1 MDSVHPSLSRHDA
14 FQKFGLDEE
23 KKTVL
28 LMPGSRVQ
36 EVKSLLPCMLEAAEK
51 LSRDHGDMQ
60 FLVPRATTIDR
71 AMLDDIIEA
80 SGVPVT
86 VGEGNVYDMMNISTA
101 AIAASGTATLE
112 TTLMGLPTLLVY
124 RVNRLTYWLSKVL
137 VHIES
142 IGLPNIIMGRR
153 VIPELWQ
160 DDVTPDNIT
169 DAVLP
174 MLDDGPRRTEL
185 CEGLSAVRRTMGESG
200 AVMRTAKA
208 VLTFARERGIHE
220 AVQ

>member
-1 MDSVHPSLSRHDA
+1 
-14 FQKFGLDEE
+14 
-23 KKTVL
+23 
-28 LMPGSRVQ
+28 
-36 EVKSLLPCMLEAAEK
+36 
-51 LSRDHGDMQ
+51 MQ

-185 CEGLSAVRRTMGESG
+185 CEGLSARAPYDGENRGLSC
-200 AVMRTAKA
+200 VQPKA
-208 VLTFARERGIHE
+208 VLTLQEKEVFISSTISWQGL
-220 AVQ
+220 

>member
-1 MDSVHPSLSRHDA
+1 
-14 FQKFGLDEE
+14 
-23 KKTVL
+23 
-28 LMPGSRVQ
+28 
-36 EVKSLLPCMLEAAEK
+36 
-51 LSRDHGDMQ
+51 
-60 FLVPRATTIDR
+60 
-71 AMLDDIIEA
+71 
-80 SGVPVT
+80 
-86 VGEGNVYDMMNISTA
+86 
-101 AIAASGTATLE
+101 
-112 TTLMGLPTLLVY
+112 MGLPTLLVY